1 MNMLRFD
8 LRLPDFSTVTRA
20 DQYHACLD
28 MCRWADRVGMS
39 GVILSEHHGAPDG
52 YLPSP
57 MIMASAIAAMTTR
70 LPITISAMLLA
81 MHDPVR
87 LAEQIV
93 VADHLARGRIMLILG
108 TGYRQEEFDMM
119 DMKFSDRLEVLEHH
133 VGALK
138 KLFTGEDVEIDGRRL
153 RVTPAPFTAG
163 GPMMMLG
170 GSGEKAARLAARLGI
185 GFAAADS
192 NPMIADWYND
202 ECAKLGFTGGFVA
215 VPEKLG
221 FIHVSDDPE
230 RDWDIIGRHAL
241 WDAQSYAAWQR
252 PRQSSAVTVK
262 GAVTIDDIRQ
272 SGVYRVLTVDE
283 AIVLA
288 KSGRLLL
295 HPLMGGLT
303 PEFAWESLERIE
315 QRVLTAV

>member
-57 MIMASAIAAMTTR
+57 MIMASAIAATTTR
-70 LPITISAMLLA
+70 LPITISAMLLP

-93 VADHLARGRIMLILG
+93 VADQLARGRIVLILG

-133 VGALK
+133 VAALK
-138 KLFTGEDVEIDGRRL
+138 KLFTGEHVEIDGRRL
-153 RVTPAPFTAG
+153 RVTPAPFSQG

-262 GAVTIDDIRQ
+262 GALTIDDIRQ

-295 HPLMGGLT
+295 HPLMGGMT

-315 QRVLTAV
+315 HRVLTAV

>member
-1 MNMLRFD
+1 
-8 LRLPDFSTVTRA
+8 
-20 DQYHACLD
+20 
-28 MCRWADRVGMS
+28 
-39 GVILSEHHGAPDG
+39 
-52 YLPSP
+52 
-57 MIMASAIAAMTTR
+57 
-70 LPITISAMLLA
+70 
-81 MHDPVR
+81 
-87 LAEQIV
+87 
-93 VADHLARGRIMLILG
+93 
-108 TGYRQEEFDMM
+108 
-119 DMKFSDRLEVLEHH
+119 MKFSDRLEVLEHH
-133 VGALK
+133 VAALK
-138 KLFTGEDVEIDGRRL
+138 KLFTGEHVEIDGRRL
-153 RVTPAPFTAG
+153 RVTPAPFSPG

-262 GAVTIDDIRQ
+262 GALTIDDIRQ

-295 HPLMGGLT
+295 HPLMGGMT

-315 QRVLTAV
+315 HRVLTAV

>member
-57 MIMASAIAAMTTR
+57 MIMASAIAATTTR
-70 LPITISAMLLA
+70 LPISISAMLLP

-133 VGALK
+133 VAALK
-138 KLFTGEDVEIDGRRL
+138 KLFTGEHVEIDGRRL
-153 RVTPAPFTAG
+153 RVTPAPFSPG

-170 GSGEKAARLAARLGI
+170 GSGEKTARLAARLGI

-262 GAVTIDDIRQ
+262 GALTIDDIRQ

-295 HPLMGGLT
+295 HPLMGGMT

-315 QRVLTAV
+315 HRVLTAV

>member
-1 MNMLRFD
+1 
-8 LRLPDFSTVTRA
+8 
-20 DQYHACLD
+20 
-28 MCRWADRVGMS
+28 
-39 GVILSEHHGAPDG
+39 
-52 YLPSP
+52 
-57 MIMASAIAAMTTR
+57 MIMASAIAATTTR
-70 LPITISAMLLA
+70 LPISISAMLLP

-133 VGALK
+133 VAALK
-138 KLFTGEDVEIDGRRL
+138 KLFTGEHVEIDGRRL
-153 RVTPAPFTAG
+153 RVTPAPFSPG

-262 GAVTIDDIRQ
+262 GALTIDDIRQ

-295 HPLMGGLT
+295 HPLMGGMT

-315 QRVLTAV
+315 HRVLTAV

>member
-57 MIMASAIAAMTTR
+57 MIMASAIAATTTR
-70 LPITISAMLLA
+70 LPISISALLLP

-133 VGALK
+133 VAALK
-138 KLFTGEDVEIDGRRL
+138 KLFTGEHVEIDGRRL
-153 RVTPAPFTAG
+153 RVTPAPFSPG

-202 ECAKLGFTGGFVA
+202 ECAKLGFTGGFVV

-262 GAVTIDDIRQ
+262 GALTIDDIRQ

-295 HPLMGGLT
+295 HPLMGGMT

-315 QRVLTAV
+315 HRVLTAV